1 VGRNEVVFSAG
12 IVVAGILLLASE
24 PLYLVGLAVALAA
37 FTALWLA
44 SLALRDA
51 SIVDIFWGPGFVL
64 MGWLYHLVSSPRTGL
79 GLLACVL
86 VTVWGL
92 RLAGHLAV
100 RNAGAG
106 EDYRYRQWRERSGAA
121 FWWVSLPKV
130 FLLQAV
136 VLWVVSSPL
145 LLAQRP
151 LTAAGWGWLIPAGLV
166 LWAVGFFFEAVSDW
180 QLLAFRRDPASRGRV
195 LDRGLWRLSRHPNY
209 FGEAVLWWG
218 IGLIAAAAGGPLAL
232 VGPALLTFTLVKIS
246 GVAML
251 DRELVARRP
260 GYAEYIA
267 STPSFL
273 PFRIARRRR
282 T

>member
-1 VGRNEVVFSAG
+1 MGRNEAVFSAG

-79 GLLACVL
+79 GLVVCVL
-86 VTVWGL
+86 VTAWGV
-92 RLAGHLAV
+92 RLAGHIAV
-100 RNAGAG
+100 RNAGGG

-151 LTAAGWGWLIPAGLV
+151 LTGAGWGWLIPAGLV
-166 LWAVGFFFEAVSDW
+166 LWAIGFFFETVADW

-195 LDRGLWRLSRHPNY
+195 LDRGLWRSSRHPNY

-267 STPSFL
+267 RTPSFL

-282 T
+282 A

>member
-1 VGRNEVVFSAG
+1 MGRNEAVFSAG

-79 GLLACVL
+79 GLLACAL
-86 VTVWGL
+86 VTAWGV
-92 RLAGHLAV
+92 RLAVHLAV

-151 LTAAGWGWLIPAGLV
+151 LTGAGWGWLIPAGLV
-166 LWAVGFFFEAVSDW
+166 LWAIGFFFETVADW

-195 LDRGLWRLSRHPNY
+195 LDRGLWRSSRHPNY

-251 DRELVARRP
+251 DRALVARRP

-267 STPSFL
+267 RTPSFL

-282 T
+282 A